1 MKRQFTSVIERRGEW
16 YIDFVGEIPGVNA
29 PGMTVSEVRRHFK
42 EALALITAANREVLK
57 RATIVS

>member
-29 PGMTVSEVRRHFK
+29 PGM
-42 EALALITAANREVLK
+42 AL
-57 RATIVS
+57 S